1 MWIPMTWFFFRA
13 LTRDTFPKTRRAVRK
28 AQARVKRSKAIGR
41 VS

>member
-13 LTRDTFPKTRRAVRK
+13 LTRDTFPKTRRAIK
-28 AQARVKRSKAIGR
+28 AAQKRVKASKAIGR